1 MGYLLTML
9 QKLLDGYPNNLNE
22 HTKKV
27 NKLIWSFGLNL
38 GKAEEQFYKKMDRFI
53 MEIKLAPLKMQQH
66 LVFILDEI
74 QAAILIKKLRYL
86 DADYD

>member
-1 MGYLLTML
+1 
-9 QKLLDGYPNNLNE
+9 
-22 HTKKV
+22 
-27 NKLIWSFGLNL
+27 
-38 GKAEEQFYKKMDRFI
+38 MDRFI